1 MFKFLVPC
9 EIWPLEALL
18 LGGSGGQKLACA
30 KLHKNAQNGVRM
42 ALGGCFVRRDVG
54 LLSGVVVVRCV
65 MGPHLLSPP
74 PLVEWSG
81 GIGKA
86 GHVLVLSSLCNGMFG
101 GVSSMGNAY

>member
-54 LLSGVVVVRCV
+54 IA
-65 MGPHLLSPP
+65 
-74 PLVEWSG
+74 EWSG
-81 GIGKA
+81 GGKVCD
-86 GHVLVLSSLCNGMFG
+86 GSTPSLPPSPS
-101 GVSSMGNAY
+101 GVEWWYR